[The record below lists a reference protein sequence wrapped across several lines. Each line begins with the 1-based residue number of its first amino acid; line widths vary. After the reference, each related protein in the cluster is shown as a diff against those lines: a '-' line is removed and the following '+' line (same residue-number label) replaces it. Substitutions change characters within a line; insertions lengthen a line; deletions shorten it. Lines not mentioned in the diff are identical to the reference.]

1 MSKRPNPFLWLPLA
15 GLLKLDAFFSG
26 NRVVEKTKIKRP
38 AIILSNHTSF
48 NDFIYTTAA
57 AYPLRISYL
66 AAAKMFYEKGK
77 RPFLRLARAIPKSL
91 FQSDLRSVVSALD
104 ILKQKGIVS
113 IFPEG
118 QISSYGASQKSP
130 FSIAK
135 FLKKA
140 GVNVYIIQHRNVGL
154 MAPPWSTRHFR
165 GPTFTSVK
173 SLLSAEEIKT
183 LDEKAI
189 YQKVEEGL
197 YFNSGDFNRIHR
209 YRYRVSDVA
218 NLENLIY
225 ECPECGHEG
234 LSAKGKTLVCP
245 HCGHTMTYDD
255 YGFLEGKSIFEH
267 YQRQRETLSKRIE
280 ADSQFKLTA
289 NVSLERY
296 EGKTIAMTGQGQ
308 LTLDKEKYLYVGTD
322 RGKEV
327 TYRFS
332 VKTVEYIPTDIGKN
346 IQIYDGYEVF
356 QFRFEI
362 PHLPTQFVIAGEQ
375 LYRL

>member
-26 NRVVEKTKIKRP
+26 NRLVEKTKIKRP

-77 RPFLRLARAIPKSL
+77 GPFLRLARAIPKSL

-104 ILKQKGIVS
+104 ILKQKGIVA

-118 QISSYGASQKSP
+118 QISSYAASQKSP

-140 GVNVYIIQHRNVGL
+140 GVNVYVIQHRNAALYG
-154 MAPPWSTRHFR
+154 PPWSTKHFR
-165 GPTFTSVK
+165 GPTFTSIK
-173 SLLSAEEIKT
+173 ALLTADEMKVM
-183 LDEKAI
+183 DEKTI
-189 YQKVEEGL
+189 YEKVEQGL
-197 YFNSGDFNRIHR
+197 YFNTGEFNRIHKHK
-209 YRYRVSDVA
+209 YHVTDIS

-225 ECPECGHEG
+225 ECPHCGHEG
-234 LSAKGKTLVCP
+234 LSVKEKALVCP
-245 HCGHTMTYDD
+245 QCGHSMTYDE
-255 YGFLEGKSIFEH
+255 YGFLDGKSIAEH
-267 YQRQRETLSKRIE
+267 YQRQRETINNKIE
-280 ADSQFKLTA
+280 SNPQFVLTA
-289 NVSLERY
+289 KVSLERY
-296 EGKTIAMTGQGQ
+296 AGKKIATTGQGT

-322 RGKEV
+322 SGKEV

-356 QFRFEI
+356 QFHFET
-362 PHLPTQFVIAGEQ
+362 PYLPTQFVIAGEQ
-375 LYRL
+375 LYRR

>member
-1 MSKRPNPFLWLPLA
+1 MSKRPNPFLWIPLA

-26 NRVVEKTKIKRP
+26 NRVVEKVKIKRP
-38 AIILSNHTSF
+38 AILLSNHTSF

-104 ILKQKGIVS
+104 ILKQKGVVA

-118 QISSYGASQKSP
+118 QISSYAASQKSP

-140 GVNVYIIQHRNVGL
+140 GVNVYIIQHRNVAL
-154 MAPPWSTRHFR
+154 YAPPWSTHHFR

-173 SLLSAEEIKT
+173 QVLTADDIKD
-183 LDEKAI
+183 LDEKTI

-197 YFNSGDFNRIHR
+197 YFNTGDYNRIHQHR
-209 YRYRVSDVA
+209 YHVSDVA

-225 ECPECGHEG
+225 ECPKCGHEG
-234 LSAKGKTLVCP
+234 LGAKGKTLVCLQ
-245 HCGHTMTYDD
+245 CGNTMRYDD
-255 YGFLEGKSIFEH
+255 FGFLDGKSIAEH
-267 YQRQRETLSKRIE
+267 YQRQRATITQKI
-280 ADSQFKLTA
+280 DSDPEFKLA
-289 NVSLERY
+289 AKVSLERY
-296 EGKTIAMTGQGQ
+296 EGKTIATTGEGQ
-308 LTLDKEKYLYVGTD
+308 LTLDKDKYLYVGTD
-322 RGKEV
+322 RGKAV
-327 TYRFS
+327 SYRFS

-362 PHLPTQFVIAGEQ
+362 PHLPTKFVIAGEQ
-375 LYRL
+375 LYRR

>member
-1 MSKRPNPFLWLPLA
+1 MSKRPNPLLWLPLA
-15 GLLKLDAFFSG
+15 GLLKLDALLSG
-26 NRVVEKTKIKRP
+26 NRIIEKTKIKRP

-57 AYPLRISYL
+57 AYPLRITYL
-66 AAAKMFYEKGK
+66 AAAKMFHEKGR
-77 RPFLRLARAIPKSL
+77 RPFLRIARAIPKSL

-104 ILKQKGIVS
+104 ILKHKGIVG

-118 QISSYGASQKSP
+118 QISSFGASQKSP

-140 GVNVYIIQHRNVGL
+140 GVNVYVIQHRNVAL
-154 MAPPWSTRHFR
+154 MSPPWSTHQFR

-173 SLLSAEEIKT
+173 LLCSADEIKN
-183 LDEKAI
+183 LDDHAV

-197 YFNSGDFNRIHR
+197 YFNTGDYNRIHHHR
-209 YRYRVSDVA
+209 YHVTDIS

-225 ECPECGHEG
+225 ECPQCGHHG
-234 LSAKGKTLVCP
+234 LTVKGKTLLCP
-245 HCGHTMTYDD
+245 QCGHSMTYDV

-267 YQRQRETLSKRIE
+267 YQRQRETIARKIAEDPHFVLS
-280 ADSQFKLTA
+280 AP
-289 NVSLERY
+289 VSLVRY
-296 EGKTIAMTGQGQ
+296 EGQSMAMTGHGQ
-308 LTLDKEKYLYVGTD
+308 LTLDRENYRYVGTD

-356 QFRFEI
+356 QFHFETTY
-362 PHLPTQFVIAGEQ
+362 LPTVFVIAGEEM
-375 LYRL
+375 YRL